1 MAKRKPRYATYTQG
15 DYTDTLYQAVL
26 AGRYDA
32 VESLLDGGVSPDVL
46 RGALSPLHVAIAQ
59 EDARIADLLI
69 AFGADVNARC
79 TTQNLTPL
87 MLAAAQNCP
96 DLCQRLIDAK
106 ANVDAVND
114 SGMSALMIA
123 VVEGSAPIT
132 SMLTSAGANLFL
144 RNTRDQMAY
153 DLALRHGHSECA
165 AILYGTM
172 CLPRLH
178 RPRTLQAPRLPF
190 FRKKG

>member
-1 MAKRKPRYATYTQG
+1 MAKRKPRYITYTQG
-15 DYTDTLYQAVL
+15 DYTETLYQAVL

-32 VESLLDGGVSPDVL
+32 AESLLDGGVSPNVQS
-46 RGALSPLHVAIAQ
+46 GALTPLHVAVAQ
-59 EDARIADLLI
+59 DDARMLQLLI
-69 AFGADVNARC
+69 SFGADVNARC

-87 MLAAAQNCP
+87 MMAAAQNSAS
-96 DLCQRLIDAK
+96 LCQLLIDAK
-106 ANVDAVND
+106 ADVDAINEQ
-114 SGMSALMIA
+114 GTSALMIA
-123 VVEGSAPIT
+123 VIEGSTQIT
-132 SMLTSAGANLFL
+132 TMLTAAGANLFL
-144 RNTRDQMAY
+144 RNARDQMAY
-153 DLALRHGHSECA
+153 DLALTRGHSECA